1 MSAELP
7 RTGLMNPPE
16 TDALEQL
23 RKIVE
28 PPKPKTLNAQIEAL
42 SDKQRE
48 QLNLFVSQLKLSM
61 AFSRANDR
69 YADYKT
75 LIRRMYPKLN
85 MEFSELITDVME
97 SLDPTPEMPPEVRY
111 KRSLERKRTPR
122 EMAMNVYDNPKYFP
136 PRDAMKTE
144 QVYRA
149 PVSNNGG
156 PNPRASIGGRDTA
169 QQIEAPSATISSE
182 ETLFDFGTTALLG
195 FINTTEGR
203 DAANKTLRNKLEQS
217 ESSGRSDAE
226 ITLDDGRKYV
236 GLMAMGE
243 ARLEDYKRATN
254 TSFTQEQFKNNPELQ
269 DKVGDWHLAD
279 IDKNID
285 AMGEDSKGYNR
296 DGLRAVAHLGGLGG
310 MKKYVQ
316 SKGKYNPSD
325 QLGTS
330 LSDYYDKFSGDV

>member
-1 MSAELP
+1 MSAKLP

-28 PPKPKTLNAQIEAL
+28 PLTPKTLNAQIEAL

-48 QLNLFVSQLKLSM
+48 QLKILVSQLKLSM
-61 AFSRANDR
+61 SFSRVNDR

-75 LIRRMYPKLN
+75 LISRMYPRLD

-122 EMAMNVYDNPKYFP
+122 EMAMSVYDNPDFFP
-136 PRDAMKTE
+136 PRDT
-144 QVYRA
+144 
-149 PVSNNGG
+149 NNGG
-156 PNPRASIGGRDTA
+156 PNPRASKGGRVTA

-182 ETLFDFGTTALLG
+182 ESVFDFNNTALLNSN
-195 FINTTEGR
+195 NTTEGT
-203 DAANKTLRNKLEQS
+203 DAANKTLRNKLEAS

-226 ITLDDGRKYV
+226 ITLDDGRKFV
-236 GLMAMGE
+236 GKLQFGE
-243 ARLEDYKRATN
+243 ARLKDYQKATG
-254 TSFTQEQFKNNPELQ
+254 TKFSQEEFKNNLALQ
-269 DKVGDWHLAD
+269 DRVAAWHLND
-279 IDKNID
+279 IDKAID
-285 AMGEDSKGYNR
+285 ALGEQAKAYNR
-296 DGLRAVAHLGGLGG
+296 DGLRATAHISGLTG
-310 MKKYVQ
+310 MKKFVQ

-325 QLGTS
+325 ALGTS
-330 LSDYYDKFSGDV
+330 AQDYYDKFSGTA

>member
-1 MSAELP
+1 
-7 RTGLMNPPE
+7 
-16 TDALEQL
+16 
-23 RKIVE
+23 
-28 PPKPKTLNAQIEAL
+28 
-42 SDKQRE
+42 
-48 QLNLFVSQLKLSM
+48 
-61 AFSRANDR
+61 
-69 YADYKT
+69 
-75 LIRRMYPKLN
+75 MYPKLN

-182 ETLFDFGTTALLG
+182 ETLFNSVNTALLNSN
-195 FINTTEGR
+195 NTTEGT
-203 DAANKTLRNKLEQS
+203 DAANKTLRNKLEAS
-217 ESSGRSDAE
+217 ESSGKTDAE

-236 GLMAMGE
+236 GLMQMGK
-243 ARLEDYKRATN
+243 ARLTDYMKANN
-254 TSFTQEQFKNNPELQ
+254 TSFTQEQFKNDPELQ

-296 DGLRAVAHLGGLGG
+296 DGLRAVAHLGGIGG

-330 LSDYYDKFSGDV
+330 LSDYYSKFSEEA